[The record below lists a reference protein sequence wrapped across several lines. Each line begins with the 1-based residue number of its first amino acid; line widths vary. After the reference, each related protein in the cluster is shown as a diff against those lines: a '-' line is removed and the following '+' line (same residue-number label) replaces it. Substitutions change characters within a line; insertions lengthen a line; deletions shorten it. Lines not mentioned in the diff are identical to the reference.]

1 MKQHTGMGL
10 SRAWKRRSKGGLAA
24 AVGLAVGITGA
35 AVPAAAQNPVQVPS
49 ALSRIGNAD
58 LASAL
63 ASAKQTG
70 ERVRLAD
77 ATTET
82 SEYFATPSGDVVGVI
97 SSGMVRFRRNGTWVP
112 IDLTLHRQADGSV
125 APAEHPDG
133 LRLAG
138 KRAAGTGDLASLGGG
153 LEKVAMGWQGRLPEP
168 VLEGGKATYP
178 EVKPGIDLVVQ
189 ATATGFEQFTVVKNA
204 AAAKKLTEIAL
215 PLTGRGV
222 DSAAEDE
229 HGRVRVR
236 GADGG
241 RSAFMPTPLM
251 WDAAEGRPP
260 TRQVAVDVESAA
272 PSAAASS
279 AAPVTLRLKPD
290 RKWLNDPKTV
300 YPVVIDPQI
309 TRLTT
314 AGTVTV
320 MKGYP
325 TAWVDADSIFVGA
338 WDSSLIARSF
348 VTWDATA
355 LRGQKI
361 KSAKVNFA
369 SPFASSCDPRPWEIW
384 TTDAPSSASNW
395 DNQPAWRYKESTSTS
410 TTCLDSWVSG
420 DATNFFQRAA
430 TGNVSM
436 PTMGLR
442 ASSETD
448 YTQYKQFWS
457 RNSGELAKVPY
468 VEVTYANPTTGPGVS
483 STAYREEYWGGNA
496 GTAGAFTF
504 TPPTGLKAAAYL
516 YGLNVNPPTTV
527 VTANTSG
534 TATVNVTPSTAGVQ
548 TLYVRSR
555 DAAGVLSA
563 VTAYQFGA
571 GPGVNAVGSRPE
583 RTMTAAEITAQAQ
596 LVPLAKQFL
605 QNRAN
610 EITGHYDNTAGIP
623 MWNSEAS
630 LAVVSA
636 AELQYEGDTLLMD
649 NLDYEVSTVSSDE
662 GMVQISGNQ
671 ANLWLREE
679 TTLALPT
686 DDAESAYGHTAD
698 RAFIFVRSGTT
709 WALADQRMAAQG
721 PVTPLTEPL
730 GEFEPALD
738 TLTPEG
744 EPAPPAGS
752 EVDYDF
758 GTTEPTTDEP
768 ATEEPSE
775 SSSDGSDPI
784 WDGEKVDGVFTAT
797 ASMNRSSE
805 MAALGTIPA
814 GLCYSCMVTYA
825 RKWAMGFNPGYRK
838 TTAKDKNGKK
848 VEADCTNFVSQVMQ
862 AGKWKEDNGYYKNNS
877 NWWYN
882 KVNQT
887 FSWGA
892 AHNFSKFAPKR
903 TQKISSIWKAG
914 PGDIIQADWTGD
926 GIIDH
931 SMVVTK
937 TDQYD
942 VYLTGHTNAIKDKP
956 LSKISRDARARNS
969 RVKFYAYRT

>member
-1 MKQHTGMGL
+1 MP
-10 SRAWKRRSKGGLAA
+10 S
-24 AVGLAVGITGA
+24 
-35 AVPAAAQNPVQVPS
+35 AAQAPAMVPPIIFR
-49 ALSRIGNAD
+49 AGNED

-70 ERVRLAD
+70 ERVRLDD

-82 SEYFATPSGDVVGVI
+82 SEYFATPGGDVVGVI
-97 SSGMVRFRRNGTWVP
+97 SSGMVRFQRNGTWVP
-112 IDLTLHRQADGSV
+112 IDLTLRRHADGSV
-125 APAEHPDG
+125 APAEHPDS
-133 LRLAG
+133 LRLSGA
-138 KRAAGTGDLASLGGG
+138 RTTGSTDLASLGGG
-153 LEKVAMGWQGRLPEP
+153 VDKVTMGWQGKLPEP
-168 VLEGGKATYP
+168 RLEGSKATYP
-178 EVKPGIDLVVQ
+178 EVRPGVDLVVQ
-189 ATATGFEQFTVVKNA
+189 ATPTGFEQFTVLKSA
-204 AAAKKLTEIAL
+204 AAAKRITEIAL

-222 DSAAEDE
+222 DSASEDK

-236 GADGG
+236 GADGD

-251 WDAAEGRPP
+251 WDSAKNRPP
-260 TRQVAVDVESAA
+260 TRQVAVDVANASA
-272 PSAAASS
+272 SASS
-279 AAPVTLRLKPD
+279 AEPAVTLRLKPD

-314 AGTVTV
+314 TGTVTV

-369 SPFASSCDPRPWEIW
+369 SPFASSCEPRPWEIW
-384 TTDAPSSASNW
+384 TTDAPSSASSW
-395 DNQPAWRYKESTSTS
+395 DSQPAWRYKESTSTS
-410 TTCLDSWVSG
+410 TTCADSWVSG

-430 TGNVSM
+430 TGNVST

-483 STAYREEYWGGNA
+483 STAYREEYWAGNA
-496 GTAGAFTF
+496 GVAGSFTF
-504 TPPTGLKAAAYL
+504 TQPTGLKAAAFL

-527 VTANTSG
+527 VTATTSG
-534 TATVNVTPSTAGVQ
+534 TATVNVTPATTGVQ

-555 DAAGVLSA
+555 DSAGVLSA
-563 VTAYQFGA
+563 VTAYQFGV
-571 GPGVNAVGSRPE
+571 GDGVNAIGYRPE

-649 NLDYEVSTVSSDE
+649 NLDYEVSTVSSDT

-679 TTLALPT
+679 TSLAMPS
-686 DDAESAYGHTAD
+686 DDAETAYGHSAD
-698 RAFIFVRSGTT
+698 RAFVFVRSGTT
-709 WALADQRMAAQG
+709 WALADQRLVALGA
-721 PVTPLTEPL
+721 VAPLTEPM
-730 GEFEPALD
+730 GEFEPVLD
-738 TLTPEG
+738 GLMPEG
-744 EPAPPAGS
+744 EPAPEPGG
-752 EVDYDF
+752 EIDYNF

-768 ATEEPSE
+768 ATEEPAE

-784 WDGEKVDGVFTAT
+784 WDGEKVDGEFSESSGFTT
-797 ASMNRSSE
+797 AGYSTAAAKSSG
-805 MAALGTIPA
+805 MVLAGTIPK

-825 RKWAMGFNPGYRK
+825 RKWAMGFNPGYRITK
-838 TTAKDKNGKK
+838 VKDKNGKK

-862 AGKWKEDNGYYKNNS
+862 AGKWKEDSGWYQSNG
-877 NWWYN
+877 NWWYT
-882 KVNQT
+882 KANQT
-887 FSWGA
+887 WTWGGA
-892 AHNFSKFAPKR
+892 NNFSKFVPKR
-903 TQKISSIWKAG
+903 TQNISSIWKAG

-926 GIIDH
+926 GTIDH
-931 SMVVTK
+931 TMVVTK

-942 VYLTGHTNAIKDKP
+942 VYVTGHTNAIKDKP
-956 LSKISRDARARNS
+956 MSKITRDARARNS